1 MPIFDII
8 RSDHYRSEAEI
19 QVEGHD
25 SLVSYSA
32 KAVIDDIVNERQQHF
47 ELPPFVHFWR
57 KSWTDESER
66 PLIENRY
73 SPYRPTAAG
82 RATRGSMAGIR
93 LEQSLDAP
101 TH

>member
-73 SPYRPTAAG
+73 SPFRPETEVQEGAASVSCSASCG
-82 RATRGSMAGIR
+82 RWRR
-93 LEQSLDAP
+93 LS
-101 TH
+101 